1 MQRMNIDYRIA
12 KRAGCAANLVEHTL
26 LVKGVLFFEF
36 DMIPDTMNRR
46 QMEEPAEKK

>member
-26 LVKGVLFFEF
+26 LVKRVLSSVANGGTGPKE
-36 DMIPDTMNRR
+36 MINALNFR
-46 QMEEPAEKK
+46 